1 MAKQM
6 IVIALGV
13 FAFGF
18 GLALRSNAG
27 TDMVEPYRAPAPSY
41 NYAPPPRPVY
51 YVPPPPVSVGVA
63 IGPAFGF
70 YGPRFGFFR
79 GHRFHGRHPFWRGH
93 PHHWH

>member
-1 MAKQM
+1 MAKKM

-18 GLALRSNAG
+18 GSAPRSNAG

-41 NYAPPPRPVY
+41 NYAPPRPVY
-51 YVPPPPVSVGVA
+51 YVPPPPVTIGFA
-63 IGPAFGF
+63 IGPGVGF

-79 GHRFHGRHPFWRGH
+79 GHRFFRPHAFRRGH
-93 PHHWH
+93 PNHWR